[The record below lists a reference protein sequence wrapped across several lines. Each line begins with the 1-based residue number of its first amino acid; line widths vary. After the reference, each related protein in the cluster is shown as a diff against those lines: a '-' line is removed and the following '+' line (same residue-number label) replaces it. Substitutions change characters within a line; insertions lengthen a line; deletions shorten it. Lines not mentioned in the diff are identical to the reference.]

1 MLARAV
7 LSSVFNKWG
16 KKGRERLRPKPSQ
29 THFPLE
35 LKQLA
40 QLCPN
45 KSLDLSLSPPRESQ
59 VTAKGDSAE

>member
-7 LSSVFNKWG
+7 LSSLLNKRG

-29 THFPLE
+29 IYFPLE

-45 KSLDLSLSPPRESQ
+45 KSLDLSLSPPRDSQ
-59 VTAKGDSAE
+59 VTAKGDTAE